1 MPETDLTGRP
11 TLIGRSVVRG
21 DARAKVTG
29 QFEYGVDVS
38 LPGMLHAKVR
48 RSEIQH
54 GLLRQV
60 DVTRALAIPG
70 VHAVLTGADVK
81 DCLASRFVRDEPIL
95 AVDRVRYH
103 GEPIAVV
110 AAETKEIAEAAVNA
124 IDVEYE
130 PLPAVNTVAE
140 SLAPDAPLLH
150 PDWESYWSAPVVR
163 RSGNILSHATLE
175 RGDVDGAFARDLNLP
190 PDYFADGELA
200 FGFRTTSGILS
211 LPAIPRAARA

>member
-1 MPETDLTGRP
+1 MPETHLDKRP

-54 GLLRQV
+54 GLLRRV
-60 DVTRALAIPG
+60 DITRALAIPG

-103 GEPIAVV
+103 GEPIPQSFLQGRRFAFMDSF
-110 AAETKEIAEAAVNA
+110 ARQPPK
-124 IDVEYE
+124 
-130 PLPAVNTVAE
+130 
-140 SLAPDAPLLH
+140 LLG
-150 PDWESYWSAPVVR
+150 VR
-163 RSGNILSHATLE
+163 RK
-175 RGDVDGAFARDLNLP
+175 FAR
-190 PDYFADGELA
+190 AG
-200 FGFRTTSGILS
+200 RQ
-211 LPAIPRAARA
+211 